1 MSWKFVTRHPWP
13 LADIGE
19 VTDPFGLHC
28 LKLVAQVLNGHSQPT
43 PSAFKISEGNNQR
56 LSLIKNFLDVQ
67 IIKMHVSGS
76 AENFKY
82 FFALVLKLLMK
93 NISNLLVR
101 LFVISLLTFRYFSV
115 IVSLFGAG
123 AATIFTAP
131 APAPPPSKPFRRL
144 RLRLRLRPKCV
155 GSGGSGSGSASLVLG
170 VPLYHQSQSC
180 DRLRVRPYQALS

>member
-1 MSWKFVTRHPWP
+1 MVIHNRHP
-13 LADIGE
+13 A
-19 VTDPFGLHC
+19 H
-28 LKLVAQVLNGHSQPT
+28 LKYPKA
-43 PSAFKISEGNNQR
+43 NQR
-56 LSLIKNFLDVQ
+56 PSLIKNFLDVQ

-131 APAPPPSKPFRRL
+131 APAPAPTKMCRLRRL
-144 RLRLRLRPKCV
+144 RLRLRLRLRIPGLCE
-155 GSGGSGSGSASLVLG
+155 SESVLTSKPEARPVATRITSSTG
-170 VPLYHQSQSC
+170 MGWICCERMNCNQ
-180 DRLRVRPYQALS
+180 RLICWTVHIAQFFKAF

>member
-1 MSWKFVTRHPWP
+1 
-13 LADIGE
+13 
-19 VTDPFGLHC
+19 
-28 LKLVAQVLNGHSQPT
+28 
-43 PSAFKISEGNNQR
+43 
-56 LSLIKNFLDVQ
+56 
-67 IIKMHVSGS
+67 MHVSGS

-131 APAPPPSKPFRRL
+131 APAPAPSKPFR

-155 GSGGSGSGSASLVLG
+155 GSGSASLVPSLAS
-170 VPLYHQSQSC
+170 HA
-180 DRLRVRPYQALS
+180 PYVILASSF